1 MSCSLCMIVKNEEE
15 GLGRCLESAS
25 GIFDEIIIVD
35 TGSTDSTREIA
46 LRFTDK
52 IYNYVWQD
60 DFAAARNYSFSL
72 AKSDYAMWLD
82 GDDYIPPQ
90 SKRELADI
98 IAELDTTKPDAV
110 FLPYA
115 VGFDGHMPP
124 DSSNPDRLSTPSLVY
139 ERERIIRLASGM
151 RFEGAIHEAISVS
164 GRAVHKSAQIYH
176 LGKSKREEGRNLRIF
191 EGLIKSGKPLSP
203 REKYYYARELC
214 YVKRF
219 EEAKRYYLEC
229 FEDES
234 AWSENRVSA
243 ATELALMISG
253 ESPDEALSLLLK
265 SLTIAPPR
273 ADMCCAAGNIFLKK
287 GEYEQAIFWYSLAPS
302 RYSGFG
308 ASFISADY
316 GGYIPYLQLT
326 VIYDRLGD
334 KRRARE
340 YNELAGKCR
349 PQGAEYLW
357 NKAYFESADI
367 R

>member
-15 GLGRCLESAS
+15 GLARCLESAG

-52 IYNYVWQD
+52 VYDYVWQD
-60 DFAAARNYSFSL
+60 DFAAARNYSLSL
-72 AKSDYAMWLD
+72 AASEYAMWLD
-82 GDDYIPPQ
+82 GDDYIPPEAR
-90 SKRELADI
+90 SELARI
-98 IAELDTTKPDAV
+98 LSELSAARPDAV
-110 FLPYA
+110 YLPYA
-115 VGFDGHMPP
+115 VGFDELGVP
-124 DSSNPDRLSTPSLVY
+124 NFVY

-151 RFEGAIHEAISVS
+151 RFEGAIHEAIPVS
-164 GRAVHKSAQIYH
+164 GKAIHEGAQIYH

-191 EGLIKSGKPLSP
+191 EGMIKSGKPLSA

-214 YVKRF
+214 YAGRL

-234 AWSENRVSA
+234 AWSENRISSA
-243 ATELALMISG
+243 AELASIISQ
-253 ESPDEALSLLLK
+253 ENPEKALSLLFSSFKL
-265 SLTIAPPR
+265 SPPR
-273 ADMCCAAGNIFLKK
+273 ADICCIAGNIFLKK

-302 RYSGFG
+302 RYAGVG
-308 ASFISADY
+308 ASLISADY

-334 KRRARE
+334 NRAARE

-349 PQGAEYLW
+349 PEGAEYLW
-357 NKAYFESADI
+357 NKAYFESKDS

>member
-15 GLGRCLESAS
+15 GLGRCLESTD

-52 IYNYVWQD
+52 VYDYVWQD

-90 SKRELADI
+90 SRRELI
-98 IAELDTTKPDAV
+98 SILSELDATKPDAV

-115 VGFDGHMPP
+115 VGFDEQ
-124 DSSNPDRLSTPSLVY
+124 NRPSLVY
-139 ERERIIRLASGM
+139 ERERIIRLASGL
-151 RFEGAIHEAISVS
+151 RFEGAIHEAIPVS

-191 EGLIKSGKPLSP
+191 EGLIKRGKPLSP

-214 YVKRF
+214 YVKRL

-265 SLTIAPPR
+265 SLAIAPPR
-273 ADMCCAAGNIFLKK
+273 ADMCCTAGNIFLKK
-287 GEYEQAIFWYSLAPS
+287 CEYEQAIFWYSLAPS
-302 RYSGFG
+302 RYAGVG

-334 KRRARE
+334 KRRAKE

>member
-52 IYNYVWQD
+52 VYDYVWQD

-72 AKSDYAMWLD
+72 AKSDYVMWLD

-90 SKRELADI
+90 SRRELI
-98 IAELDTTKPDAV
+98 SILSELDTTKPDAV

-115 VGFDGHMPP
+115 VGFDGQ
-124 DSSNPDRLSTPSLVY
+124 NRPSLVY
-139 ERERIIRLASGM
+139 ERERIIRLASGL
-151 RFEGAIHEAISVS
+151 RFEGAIHEAIPVS

-191 EGLIKSGKPLSP
+191 EGLIKSGKTLAP

-234 AWSENRVSA
+234 AWSENRVSSA
-243 ATELALMISG
+243 IELAFMIQ
-253 ESPDEALSLLLK
+253 EDNPDKALSLLLK
-265 SLTIAPPR
+265 SLSIAPPR

-287 GEYEQAIFWYSLAPS
+287 CDYEQAIFWYSLAPS
-302 RYSGFG
+302 RYAGVG

-357 NKAYFESADI
+357 NKAYFGSADI

>member
-15 GLGRCLESAS
+15 GLGRCLESTD

-52 IYNYVWQD
+52 VYDYVWQD

-90 SKRELADI
+90 SRRELI
-98 IAELDTTKPDAV
+98 SILSELDTTKPDAV

-115 VGFDGHMPP
+115 VGF
-124 DSSNPDRLSTPSLVY
+124 NEQNRPSLVY
-139 ERERIIRLASGM
+139 ERERIIRLASGL
-151 RFEGAIHEAISVS
+151 RFEGAIHEAIPVS

-191 EGLIKSGKPLSP
+191 EGLIKRGKPLSP

-265 SLTIAPPR
+265 SLAIAPPR

-287 GEYEQAIFWYSLAPS
+287 CEYEQAIFWYSLAPS
-302 RYSGFG
+302 RYSGVG

>member
-1 MSCSLCMIVKNEEE
+1 MSCSLCMIVKNESE
-15 GLGRCLESAS
+15 GLARCLESAG

-52 IYNYVWQD
+52 VYDYVWQD

-72 AKSDYAMWLD
+72 AKSDYAIWLD
-82 GDDYIPPQ
+82 GDDYIPPEERQ
-90 SKRELADI
+90 KLAKI
-98 IAELDTTKPDAV
+98 LSELDKTKPDAV

-115 VGFDGHMPP
+115 VGFDERGVP
-124 DSSNPDRLSTPSLVY
+124 NFVY

-151 RFEGAIHEAISVS
+151 RFEGAIHEAIPVR
-164 GRAVHKSAQIYH
+164 GKTVHEAAQIYH
-176 LGKSKREEGRNLRIF
+176 LGKSNREEKRNLRIF
-191 EGLIKSGKPLSP
+191 EGLIKSGKSLSA
-203 REKYYYARELC
+203 REKYYYARELV
-214 YVKRF
+214 YVKRL

-234 AWSENRVSA
+234 AWSENRVSSA
-243 ATELALMISG
+243 AELASIISQ
-253 ESPDEALSLLLK
+253 EDPDDALSLLLK
-265 SLTIAPPR
+265 SLAIAPPR
-273 ADMCCAAGNIFLKK
+273 ADICCIAGNIFLKK
-287 GEYEQAIFWYSLAPS
+287 GEYDQAIFWYSLAPS
-302 RYSGFG
+302 RYTGAG
-308 ASFISADY
+308 ASLISSDY

-334 KRRARE
+334 KRTARE

-357 NKAYFESADI
+357 NKAYFEGQDN

>member
-15 GLGRCLESAS
+15 GLERCLQSAS

-35 TGSTDSTREIA
+35 TGSADSTREIS

-52 IYNYVWQD
+52 VYDYVWQD
-60 DFAAARNYSFSL
+60 DFAAARNYSLSL
-72 AKSDYAMWLD
+72 AKSEYAMWLD

-90 SKRELADI
+90 SKSELIDI
-98 IAELDTTKPDAV
+98 LAELDAARHDAV

-115 VGFDGHMPP
+115 VGFDEQ
-124 DSSNPDRLSTPSLVY
+124 NRPSFVY

-151 RFEGAIHEAISVS
+151 RFEGAIHEAIPVS
-164 GRAVHKSAQIYH
+164 GRAVHRGAQIYH
-176 LGKSKREEGRNLRIF
+176 LGKSKREDGRNLRIF
-191 EGLIKSGKPLSP
+191 EGLIKSGKHLAP

-214 YVKRF
+214 YVNRF

-229 FEDES
+229 FEDEN
-234 AWSENRVSA
+234 AWSENRVSSA
-243 ATELALMISG
+243 IELALMISG

-265 SLTIAPPR
+265 SLAIAPPR

-287 GEYEQAIFWYSLAPS
+287 GEYEQAIFWYGLAPS
-302 RYSGFG
+302 RYAGVG
-308 ASFISADY
+308 ASFIPADY

-334 KRRARE
+334 KRTALE
-340 YNELAGKCR
+340 YNELAGKCH

-357 NKAYFESADI
+357 NKAYFESTDS

>member
-15 GLGRCLESAS
+15 GLARCLESAS
-25 GIFDEIIIVD
+25 GIFDEIVIVD
-35 TGSTDSTREIA
+35 TGSADSTREIA
-46 LRFTDK
+46 LRFTDRV
-52 IYNYVWQD
+52 YDYVWQD

-72 AKSDYAMWLD
+72 AKSEYAMWLD

-90 SKRELADI
+90 SRSELI
-98 IAELDTTKPDAV
+98 SILSELDKTKPDAV

-115 VGFDGHMPP
+115 VSFDEQ
-124 DSSNPDRLSTPSLVY
+124 NRPSLVY

-151 RFEGAIHEAISVS
+151 RFEGAIHEAIPVS
-164 GRAVHKSAQIYH
+164 GSAIHRSAQIYH
-176 LGKSKREEGRNLRIF
+176 LGKSKREEQRNLRIF
-191 EGLIKSGKPLSP
+191 EGLIKSGKRLCA

-214 YVKRF
+214 YAGRL

-229 FEDES
+229 FGDKG
-234 AWSENRVSA
+234 AWSENRVSSA
-243 ATELALMISG
+243 IELAALIAD
-253 ESPDEALSLLLK
+253 ESPDEALSLLLG
-265 SLTIAPPR
+265 SLAIAPPR
-273 ADMCCAAGNIFLKK
+273 ADMCCAAGNIFLKR

-302 RYSGFG
+302 RYAGVG

-334 KRRARE
+334 MHTARE
-340 YNELAGKCR
+340 YNELAGKCH

-357 NKAYFESADI
+357 NKAYFESVDN